1 MEVKLFEIRDRGTF
15 IPAIG
20 ILCQSQDEK
29 EIYLLRR
36 SGYGADSTCVFLGR
50 LATGGAEYD
59 PYSWPGGARTM
70 TVAHEWIER
79 HWSELKSGDVICV
92 ETIEGERDTP
102 KTSERLSCAE
112 EWAR

>member
-1 MEVKLFEIRDRGTF
+1 MEVKLFEIRDSGTF

-59 PYSWPGGARTM
+59 PYSWGGGSRTM
-70 TVAHEWIER
+70 QVAYEYIEQN
-79 HWSELKSGDVICV
+79 WDKLKTGAVVCV
-92 ETIEGERDTP
+92 EHILGERDTP
-102 KTSERLSCAE
+102 KTSERLAFGNE
-112 EWAR
+112 AL